1 MLAGR
6 NSESNDAATSP
17 DGSGGDG
24 TQPVP
29 DGSSGDGTQP
39 VPDGGRGD
47 SAQPVPERDAI
58 DDEGYAIGSGRSGV
72 VRQIDHD
79 DFDPIGTLVLIAIY
93 MAIVG
98 VMWVF
103 MYFVEFLGGDLTVI
117 G

>member
-1 MLAGR
+1 MVAGR
-6 NSESNDAATSP
+6 NSESDDAATSS
-17 DGSGGDG
+17 DGGGD
-24 TQPVP
+24 
-29 DGSSGDGTQP
+29 DGAQP
-39 VPDGGRGD
+39 VPDGGGAD
-47 SAQPVPERDAI
+47 GAQPVPGRDAI
-58 DDEGYAIGSGRSGV
+58 DDEGYAIGSGRSDV
-72 VRQIDHD
+72 VRRIDHD

>member
-1 MLAGR
+1 MLGEISPR
-6 NSESNDAATSP
+6 SDNTSTLSEDDGDA
-17 DGSGGDG
+17 DGDG
-24 TQPVP
+24 TRPIP
-29 DGSSGDGTQP
+29 DS
-39 VPDGGRGD
+39 
-47 SAQPVPERDAI
+47 DAI

-79 DFDPIGTLVLIAIY
+79 DFDPVGTLVLIAIY
-93 MAIVG
+93 MTIVG